1 MPLINIH
8 INNSDKT
15 RLKNYVESHKAKSMS
30 EFVREVVA
38 EKIKIEELISKI
50 EVPETIEIPDY
61 IPKDKY
67 VIFVN
72 GAVVA
77 VGDNPSDLAEI
88 AIQKFPNLPFNIKY
102 NGPKK
107 KPIEYFYMSLTEFHG
122 WRYSLFEDR
131 TYPVIPI
138 ELYIFEEKKKL
149 NASFDTAASLCVLK
163 TNVFPSDSCTISR
176 KEQISTVTGIIE
188 ATIYKGK
195 VKILETI
202 FEIEFIIAPI
212 ADVLP
217 FKFLIGRNLMDQLD
231 AYFLGKKQVLL
242 LKLAES

>member
-1 MPLINIH
+1 MNIH
-8 INNSDKT
+8 IKKKEKEK
-15 RLKNYVESHKAKSMS
+15 LQNYVQKHSGKSMS
-30 EFVREVVA
+30 EFVRNSIA
-38 EKIKIEELISKI
+38 EKIRVEEIISKI
-50 EVPETIEIPDY
+50 CIPEDVEIPDY
-61 IPKDKY
+61 IPKNKY

-88 AIQKFPNLPFNIKY
+88 AVQKFPHFPFVLKY
-102 NGPKK
+102 NGPKQK
-107 KPIEYFYMSLTEFHG
+107 HMEYFYMSLTEFQG
-122 WRYSLFEDR
+122 WRYSIFEDQS
-131 TYPVIPI
+131 YPIIPI
-138 ELYIFEEKKKL
+138 ELKSFRNERKL

-163 TNVFPSDSCTISR
+163 TGVFPTTECEISR

-188 ATIYKGK
+188 AIIYKGN
-195 VKILETI
+195 VRILDAI

-242 LKLAES
+242 IKIAEP